1 MREVAVLLGAL
12 LLLWGTSWRCEGSP
26 RHIKI
31 PVSTIFQRSKSSS
44 VPK

>member
-1 MREVAVLLGAL
+1 MLLWAL
-12 LLLWGTSWRCEGSP
+12 LLLWGMSWRCECSA
-26 RHIKI
+26 RSIKI